1 MVEDVLKSMHP
12 IEKRI
17 LKHLGDGKSV
27 PEIAKDSGMREV
39 EVNRGL
45 QWLEKKG
52 IVDIEESSEDIVDL
66 DKNGALYAKD
76 GLPEKRFLATLSG
89 LGKEKCTKEE
99 IIKNSGLDD
108 NEFNIC
114 IGTLKRKMAIEVS
127 KEGKSLLVSL
137 TDQGRK
143 LLDTESMEEKFL
155 NGKFPKELI
164 ALSDEERFAFDELK
178 RRKQIIKT
186 EKIKTRKISLAEKGK
201 RFLKDVDVDKLGSDE
216 IGKLTPE
223 MLKRGKWKGK
233 EFRGYGVDMP
243 APKRYPGKRH
253 FVHQSIRYIKNIWL
267 ELGFKEMTGDHI
279 QTSFWDLDS
288 LFVPQDHPAR
298 EMQDTFYVAEPEKG
312 KLPKG
317 IFEKVK
323 RMHESG
329 DSDSTGW
336 QYKFSDDVS
345 KMNMARTHTTV
356 LSAQTISRLKEE
368 DLPVK
373 VFAVGK
379 VYRNEALDWK
389 HLFEFYQVEGIVID
403 PNANL
408 RHLIGYLREF
418 YKKLG
423 YSDVR
428 VRPAHFPYTEP
439 SLEVE
444 VYHPGKKEW
453 IELGG
458 AGIFRPEV
466 VKPLLGIDVPVLA
479 WGQGLER
486 GVVEY
491 FGITDLRDIYRNDL
505 RQMKDMK
512 YWMK

>member
-1 MVEDVLKSMHP
+1 MEDIVKSMHP
-12 IEKRI
+12 LERRV
-17 LKHLGDGKSV
+17 LKFIKDGSNLRDVVSSSKM
-27 PEIAKDSGMREV
+27 KEV
-39 EVNRGL
+39 EVVRAL
-45 QWLEKKG
+45 QWLEEKG
-52 IVDIEESSEDIVDL
+52 ILNIEEKSRDIVDL
-66 DKNGALYAKD
+66 DKNGSLYSKK
-76 GLPEKRFLATLSG
+76 GLPEKRFVKSIAKI
-89 LGKEKCTKEE
+89 GKDKVPKSE
-99 IIKNSGLDD
+99 ILEHSGLDD

-114 IGTLKRKMAIEVS
+114 IGTLKRKQAIDVS
-127 KEGKSLLVSL
+127 KDKELMISL
-137 TDQGRK
+137 TDQGK
-143 LLDTESMEEKFL
+143 KFGDNESLEDKFL
-155 NGKFPKELI
+155 SGQFPKELTS
-164 ALSDEERFAFDELK
+164 LTDEEKYALDELK
-178 RRKQIIKT
+178 KRKQIVKIEKT
-186 EKIKTRKISLAEKGK
+186 KERSVKLSTDGK
-201 RFLKDVDVDKLGSDE
+201 KLLKSVDVDKISSQE

-223 MLKRGKWKGK
+223 MLKSGKWKGK
-233 EFRGYGVDMP
+233 EFRSYGVDSV
-243 APKRYPGKRH
+243 ATKINPGKRH

-267 ELGFKEMTGDHI
+267 ELGFKEMVGDHI

-298 EMQDTFYVAEPEKG
+298 EMQDTFYVADPEKG
-312 KLPKG
+312 RLPRG

-323 RMHESG
+323 KMHESG

-336 QYKFSDDVS
+336 QYKFSDEVS
-345 KMNMARTHTTV
+345 KKNMPRTHTTV
-356 LSAQTISRLKEE
+356 LSAQTISKLKKE

-491 FGITDLRDIYRNDL
+491 FGITDLRDLYRNDL